1 MLCARILKL
10 SLLRVQHN
18 NYYNIVVSCIL
29 YRHKDYHLYANNM
42 RVSHISPTQ
51 VSQPLDL
58 SGLREVVDTA
68 RQCLGNNFIPAF
80 LTMVGG
86 LLAFHHEAVVTMDD
100 SCPITICYSQGSG
113 TGRFLCSCVWLK

>member
-42 RVSHISPTQ
+42 RVAITHITNTSEPAI
-51 VSQPLDL
+51 
-58 SGLREVVDTA
+58 GLVWVK
-68 RQCLGNNFIPAF
+68 
-80 LTMVGG
+80 GG
-86 LLAFHHEAVVTMDD
+86 GG
-100 SCPITICYSQGSG
+100 YSQTMSWKQLHSC
-113 TGRFLCSCVWLK
+113 FLDDGWRATSLSP